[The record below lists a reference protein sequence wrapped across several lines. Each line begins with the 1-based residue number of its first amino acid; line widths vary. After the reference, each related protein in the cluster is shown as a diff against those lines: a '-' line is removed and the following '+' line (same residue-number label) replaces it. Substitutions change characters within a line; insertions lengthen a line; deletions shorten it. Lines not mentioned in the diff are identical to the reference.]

1 MNTIDCEDSFVVAAD
16 KTVAFEMEAR
26 CYMSLKD
33 IDYARRLENFR
44 NRKRV
49 RSDERQSK
57 TRPAEGQALE
67 EKSFK
72 ELRAEAKKK
81 VSKAI
86 SK

>member
-1 MNTIDCEDSFVVAAD
+1 
-16 KTVAFEMEAR
+16 
-26 CYMSLKD
+26 MSLKD

-72 ELRAEAKKK
+72 ELRAEAKEKGIEGYIKMKK
-81 VSKAI
+81 AELIEALKG
-86 SK
+86 